1 MGVFDTLICEMPLP
15 GKFHKAGD
23 SFQTKDIDAA
33 YMSVYKL
40 DKAGYLWFQ
49 TCEYEDRSALGKWR
63 KDHPNDPVPPDFK
76 TIDSIIGAMTPVN
89 INWKRYLYTGD
100 VRFYDYR
107 DSQYIEYFCRFIYG
121 KTCRINLVRTEKY
134 NEKPPVI
141 EIYPTDTEGEI
152 CTTTLWDDVDTLTKQ
167 NWTVSIVAKPDSTFS
182 ASAISHINQEHVE
195 TNTYNTPEEAIH
207 ELIKNIAN

>member
-1 MGVFDTLICEMPLP
+1 MGMFDTLICEMPLP

-23 SFQTKDIDAA
+23 VFQTKDIGEP

-40 DKAGYLWFQ
+40 DNAGYLWLQ
-49 TCEYEDRSALGKWR
+49 TCEYEDRSAFGKWL

-76 TIDSIIGAMTPVN
+76 TLDSMIGAMTPVN
-89 INWKRYLYTGD
+89 IDWKRCLHTGD

-134 NEKPPVI
+134 NEKPPVV
-141 EIYPTDTEGEI
+141 EIYPTEADGEI
-152 CTTTLWDDVDTLTKQ
+152 CTTTIWDDIDKLTKQ
-167 NWTVSIVAKPDSTFS
+167 NWTVSIDAHADSTFS
-182 ASAISHINQEHVE
+182 ATANRNNYYDLVE
-195 TNTYNTPEEAIH
+195 TNTYNTPEEAIQQ
-207 ELIKNIAN
+207 LIKNIAN